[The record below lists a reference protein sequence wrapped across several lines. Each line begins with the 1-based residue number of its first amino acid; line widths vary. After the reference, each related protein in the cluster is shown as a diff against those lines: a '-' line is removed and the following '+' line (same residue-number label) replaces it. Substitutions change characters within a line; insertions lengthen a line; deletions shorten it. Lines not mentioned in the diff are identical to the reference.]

1 MKWDSLYDKGHRD
14 MAGNLREYKKDR
26 KHEGGKKEHSGAQ
39 KGQLEEG

>member
-26 KHEGGKKEHSGAQ
+26 KHEGGQ
-39 KGQLEEG
+39 KGTFRGPERAT